1 MIFTKNEEQILAL
14 ERTTGSPRRTI
25 QRSTGSLVLS
35 FPPTPVSCF
44 FLQLATWNFQLM
56 LFLAN
61 GEPFNG
67 QPVSLCSFLP
77 LQPPTAVSQE
87 SLKGL
92 TASVHRTAQ
101 TLYPIP
107 AIAACEIVSASRSM
121 FPEFI
126 PQTRTNHLSH
136 GLSNAGSLPG
146 CAKASS
152 TKSVASDCMTFICFL
167 NDQVLALALAS
178 GQPPSSTPTPH
189 QLTRTTFKS
198 SFRHPRPHPLPS
210 TGLASQR
217 YSPMFL
223 EHAQVFYVKNSLF
236 CGNLCSLFA
245 RYTLLQPNSLCSQLY
260 GLQGD

>member
-14 ERTTGSPRRTI
+14 ERTTGSPRRTV
-25 QRSTGSLVLS
+25 QRSA
-35 FPPTPVSCF
+35 CF
-44 FLQLATWNFQLM
+44 TLLI
-56 LFLAN
+56 
-61 GEPFNG
+61 
-67 QPVSLCSFLP
+67 
-77 LQPPTAVSQE
+77 PTASTTNRGF
-87 SLKGL
+87 S
-92 TASVHRTAQ
+92 RIAQ
-101 TLYPIP
+101 RVDRFCSPNRPDPIPYTLYPQLP
-107 AIAACEIVSASRSM
+107 HAKLFQHHGLCFQSSS
-121 FPEFI
+121 I
-126 PQTRTNHLSH
+126 PQTRTSDLSH

-152 TKSVASDCMTFICFL
+152 TKSVTSDCITFICFL

-198 SFRHPRPHPLPS
+198 SFRRPRPHPLPS

-217 YSPMFL
+217 YSSMFL

>member
-1 MIFTKNEEQILAL
+1 
-14 ERTTGSPRRTI
+14 
-25 QRSTGSLVLS
+25 
-35 FPPTPVSCF
+35 
-44 FLQLATWNFQLM
+44 M

-167 NDQVLALALAS
+167 NDQVLALAIAS
-178 GQPPSSTPTPH
+178 GQSPSSTPTPH
-189 QLTRTTFKS
+189 QLLVRRLRALCDTLDRTRYQVRDL
-198 SFRHPRPHPLPS
+198 RHSDIL
-210 TGLASQR
+210 
-217 YSPMFL
+217 
-223 EHAQVFYVKNSLF
+223 
-236 CGNLCSLFA
+236 LCSSNMH
-245 RYTLLQPNSLCSQLY
+245 RSST
-260 GLQGD
+260 